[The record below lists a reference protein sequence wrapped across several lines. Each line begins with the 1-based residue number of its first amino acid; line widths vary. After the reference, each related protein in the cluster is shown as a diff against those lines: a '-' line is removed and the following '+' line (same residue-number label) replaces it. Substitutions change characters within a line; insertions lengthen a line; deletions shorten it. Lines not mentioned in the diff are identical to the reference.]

1 MSKKISDGW
10 TKYPAVIRIASLR
23 RQGENVRLEFTIRN
37 DHSQNSLG
45 VYGLTES
52 NASNLGDLELVL
64 PDDPLPIRP
73 LWQDDRCACSGL
85 APGDF
90 IPAGQERRFFAV
102 FRAVPATATTVD
114 LDMKNLGHF
123 ANLLITKK

>member
-1 MSKKISDGW
+1 M
-10 TKYPAVIRIASLR
+10 A
-23 RQGENVRLEFTIRN
+23 
-37 DHSQNSLG
+37 
-45 VYGLTES
+45 
-52 NASNLGDLELVL
+52 
-64 PDDPLPIRP
+64 
-73 LWQDDRCACSGL
+73 DDRCACSGL
-85 APGDF
+85 APGDS